1 MSGSFISPDVQCQ
14 QTVAASRSRRRSL
27 GSAADLRTLFAG
39 QAKLLAARA
48 EAGLPID
55 VRSLL
60 NLVRAYRALVVAE
73 ARRA

>member
-1 MSGSFISPDVQCQ
+1 MTTLVTHCHSPSQ
-14 QTVAASRSRRRSL
+14 QSRKTSTCL
-27 GSAADLRTLFAG
+27 PSAADLRILFAG

-60 NLVRAYRALVVAE
+60 NLVRMYRKMVLEKA
-73 ARRA
+73 

>member
-1 MSGSFISPDVQCQ
+1 MSETCISTDAPC
-14 QTVAASRSRRRSL
+14 QTVPKFSQRS
-27 GSAADLRTLFAG
+27 AQILFAG

-60 NLVRAYRALVVAE
+60 NLVRAYRNLVVGE
-73 ARRA
+73 ARR